1 MTNTINKEAVAEIRN
16 SNLCMAGIIRKFIK
30 KLINGEQA
38 LIMITKELKRQGE
51 YLKILEN
58 GGI

>member
-1 MTNTINKEAVAEIRN
+1 MTNTIHKEAIAEIKN
-16 SNLCMAGIIRKFIK
+16 ANLCMVGIIRKYIK

-51 YLKILEN
+51 YLKILEK
-58 GGI
+58 GGV

>member
-1 MTNTINKEAVAEIRN
+1 MTNTTHKETIAEIRN
-16 SNLCMAGIIRKFIK
+16 ANLCMAGIIRKYIK

-51 YLKILEN
+51 HLRTLKDNEI
-58 GGI
+58 